1 MDGVPVSVSEHLKLD
16 VPRMIDILFDQH
28 AIITEGRLCF
38 ALAAFEGGIKV
49 GMPIDTPHAF
59 ATAAG
64 RRLDQN
70 RIAKLIGLLFEEL
83 WILALSVIAGDH
95 RDAGFLHERFGAILQ
110 THSADS
116 RRRRTNKSD

>member
-1 MDGVPVSVSEHLKLD
+1 
-16 VPRMIDILFDQH
+16 
-28 AIITEGRLCF
+28 
-38 ALAAFEGGIKV
+38 
-49 GMPIDTPHAF
+49 MPIDTPHAF

-83 WILALSVIAGDH
+83 WILPLAVIAGHH

-116 RRRRTNKSD
+116 RRRRTNKSDTGVLAGLGKLGIFSEKAVARMHALR